1 MTATRMRHVLVTGGA
16 GLIGSHLCDALLARG
31 SRVTCVDDFRSGSR
45 RNLAA
50 AIATGRLELV
60 ELNVVDLVAAADDI
74 DAIFNLACPA
84 SPPFYQRDPVGTL
97 ETCVLGAMRVFAA
110 ANRLGVRVVH
120 TSTSEVY
127 GDPLEHPQS
136 EGYWGN
142 VNPVGARACYD
153 EGKRCVEALAASHAR
168 QHGLDVRVARIFNT
182 YGPRM
187 RSDDGRVVSNFVVD
201 ALAGRPLTVYGDGS
215 QTRSFCY
222 VEDTVAGLVALADA
236 PRAGFEPIN
245 LGNPEE
251 VSIGELARRV
261 VELTGSRSPIIHR
274 PLPEDDPHRRR
285 PDVGRAAQRLGWK
298 PTTPLDVG
306 LSRTIRWLAEQRS
319 AGD

>member
-60 ELNVVDLVAAADDI
+60 EQNVVDLVAAADDI

>member
-222 VEDTVAGLVALADA
+222 VEDTVAGLIALADA

>member
-1 MTATRMRHVLVTGGA
+1 MTVTRMRHALVTGGA

-31 SRVTCVDDFRSGSR
+31 ARITCVDDFRSGSR

-60 ELNVVDLVAAADDI
+60 DLNVVDLVAADDDI

-97 ETCVLGAMRVFAA
+97 ETCVLGAMRVFAL

-142 VNPVGARACYD
+142 VNPIGARACYD

-236 PRAGFEPIN
+236 PRSAFEPVN

-261 VELTGSRSPIIHR
+261 VELTGSRSPIVHR

-285 PDVGRAAQRLGWK
+285 PDVGRAAQRLGWR
-298 PTTPLDVG
+298 PTTSLEVG
-306 LSRTIRWLAEQRS
+306 LARTIRWLDEQRS

>member
-60 ELNVVDLVAAADDI
+60 EQNVVDLVAAADDI

-222 VEDTVAGLVALADA
+222 VEDTVAGLIALADA